1 MRKAALKAGIITEL
15 SSANL
20 LLCLEP
26 EGASIQC
33 RNDAEDSLKNQ
44 IVKNSV
50 VMVLDCGG
58 GTVDITVHKLKCE
71 PDEQFVCDELLPSS
85 GGCEWG
91 SKFVD
96 LHFELFLQEFFG
108 PELSESYYKNAT
120 ARLDILKHFEMLK
133 RKFNTGVKS
142 RLQLSYMSEE
152 LSGPMLKKIVNAY
165 NENR

>member
-1 MRKAALKAGIITEL
+1 M
-15 SSANL
+15 
-20 LLCLEP
+20 
-26 EGASIQC
+26 
-33 RNDAEDSLKNQ
+33 
-44 IVKNSV
+44 VKNSV

-71 PDEQFVCDELLPSS
+71 PEEQFVCDELLPSS

-96 LHFELFLQEFFG
+96 HHFEMFLSTFFG
-108 PELSESYYKNAT
+108 PELTDCYYKNAT

-142 RLQLSYMSEE
+142 RLQLSYMNEE
-152 LSGPMLKKIVNAY
+152 LTGPMLKKIVAAY
-165 NENR
+165 NENKPKEQQLNQKGASGVELPESLMKSFFESLF